1 MRTLEI
7 VDMAGFGYLKNKKR
21 MGRIEVLEL
30 RFNVPEILKT
40 AGQRLSAALVFGLVL
55 GLGSTAQACR
65 QALVLAIDVSASVST
80 PEYLL
85 QRDGLVRALRD
96 PQVADWMIG
105 ATGAEVELLVFEWG
119 GQAHQRIW
127 VDWTRITDAR
137 VLGTVADRVSR
148 VQRSSEGESTGLGTA
163 LLFGAQQLATRRNCS
178 MKTIDVSGDGKNNV
192 GPRPRDVH
200 ARLEAQGVT
209 VNALVVATRDV
220 AELTAYFNA
229 EVILGPNSF
238 IETAGGFEDYAR
250 AIKRKMLR
258 ELVPGLAALQR

>member
-1 MRTLEI
+1 
-7 VDMAGFGYLKNKKR
+7 MAGIGYLKNKKR
-21 MGRIEVLEL
+21 MGQIEMRAL
-30 RFNVPEILKT
+30 RFKVPKILRTVGFPIRHT
-40 AGQRLSAALVFGLVL
+40 AVLVLFL
-55 GLGSTAQACR
+55 GLGDPALACR

-105 ATGAEVELLVFEWG
+105 ATGAEVDLLVFEWG
-119 GQAHQRIW
+119 GRAHQQIW
-127 VDWTRITDAR
+127 VDWTRITDAG
-137 VLGTVADRVSR
+137 VLGKVADRIAR
-148 VQRSSEGESTGLGTA
+148 VERSSEGESTGLGTA
-163 LLFGAQQLATRRNCS
+163 LLFGAQQLATRRDCS
-178 MKTIDVSGDGKNNV
+178 VKTIDVSGDGKNNV

-200 ARLEAQGVT
+200 AGLESQGIT

-220 AELTAYFNA
+220 AELTAYFQA